1 MNLVNT
7 YEKYDVGNKLYM
19 NFIDGLI
26 KSDFNLVSEEE
37 IELKLKEAKEFFE
50 NLKEESDK
58 IEVSEDEINDLRDLK
73 YLIVDSFFLMIDL
86 ENFYKYKEMERFKM
100 RAVNHINKRMRASF
114 IR

>member
-50 NLKEESDK
+50 SLKEESDK
-58 IEVSEDEINDLRDLK
+58 IEVSEDEINNLRDLK

-100 RAVNHINKRMRASF
+100 RAINHINKRMRASF
-114 IR
+114 MR